1 MQGNRKQKE
10 SVDYVSNRELE
21 MKENLLE
28 DEASSERKPFAFPWN
43 IFDGENCHITQSEFH
58 ATKTH
63 IKLWT
68 LNGGKGLNLKKEM
81 KI

>member
-1 MQGNRKQKE
+1 
-10 SVDYVSNRELE
+10 
-21 MKENLLE
+21 MKEMLLE
-28 DEASSERKPFAFPWN
+28 DGMSSERKPFAFPRN
-43 IFDGENCHITQSEFH
+43 IFDGENCHIMQSRFH

-68 LNGGKGLNLKKEM
+68 LSGGKGLNLKKEM